1 MTNSGAED
9 DDWEEGFGD
18 EEERGESDDD
28 VLEVE
33 TSGSRGRVK
42 LRCENRPVNRPAS
55 RETGMGMPC
64 CPPSDLLWVQIIY
77 GLFREG

>member
-1 MTNSGAED
+1 MTNSWAED

-33 TSGSRGRVK
+33 TSGSRGSVK
-42 LRCENRPVNRPAS
+42 LRCEDRPVNRPAI
-55 RETGMGMPC
+55 RETGLEMPSPVELMDGHC
-64 CPPSDLLWVQIIY
+64 YLQA
-77 GLFREG
+77 